1 MTGTLI
7 FNLLAAALTVATGP
21 AAGADSVLRQAPAP
35 RPMAASAPLL
45 NRGDTLHKR
54 VRAVEVSD
62 SYATRLA
69 IHQWV
74 AYATI
79 PVFGLQWVAGQQ
91 VWNKG
96 ANAPSWARNG
106 HRVGASLLAGMFTV
120 NTVTGGWNWWESRNQ
135 PQGRTKRNLHALAM
149 LTADAAFTYAG
160 AVLSN
165 RAETDANA
173 RSQHRTIAL
182 SAMALTTVSGLAMK
196 LSSH

>member
-1 MTGTLI
+1 MTGTLLL
-7 FNLLAAALTVATGP
+7 NLLAAAMVSGQGP
-21 AAGADSVLRQAPAP
+21 AVETDSILAARSIPVTARVVDPGA
-35 RPMAASAPLL
+35 
-45 NRGDTLHKR
+45 DTLHKR

-79 PVFGLQWVAGQQ
+79 PVFGVQWVAGQQ
-91 VWNKG
+91 IWSKG

-106 HRVGASLLAGMFTV
+106 HRVGATLLAGMFTV
-120 NTVTGGWNWWESRNQ
+120 NTVTGAWNWWDSRNQ
-135 PQGRTKRNLHALAM
+135 PEGRTKRTIHALAM

-160 AVLSN
+160 AVLAN
-165 RAETDANA
+165 RAETDVNA
-173 RSQHRTIAL
+173 RRQHRTIAL

-196 LSSH
+196 LTTH